1 MVDEHIPK
9 EYLLKVK
16 RLTLFFV
23 CFRKKKV
30 SNWLLTSFKFA
41 SMQDILC
48 KKQSDILWLTMLI
61 QQGQEISFRDT
72 CTLYPRIQDIQ
83 SKLYA
88 DEKTVVGTST
98 HTSFYIQSI
107 LIFLKLNESE

>member
-48 KKQSDILWLTMLI
+48 KKQSDILTMLI

-72 CTLYPRIQDIQ
+72 CTVYPRIQDIQ
-83 SKLYA
+83 SKLHA

>member
-9 EYLLKVK
+9 EYLHKVK

-61 QQGQEISFRDT
+61 QQGQEISFWDT

-83 SKLYA
+83 SKLHA

-107 LIFLKLNESE
+107 LIVLKLNESE

>member
-1 MVDEHIPK
+1 
-9 EYLLKVK
+9 
-16 RLTLFFV
+16 
-23 CFRKKKV
+23 
-30 SNWLLTSFKFA
+30 
-41 SMQDILC
+41 
-48 KKQSDILWLTMLI
+48 MLI

-83 SKLYA
+83 SKLHA

-98 HTSFYIQSI
+98 CTRTSFYIQSI

>member
-48 KKQSDILWLTMLI
+48 KKQSDILTMLI

-83 SKLYA
+83 SKLHA